1 MGISIKN
8 ILKSILLFIFSN
20 HLQAQSYESSYEYA
34 DTITKKIEINYT
46 PMGLLF
52 VKSKKVF

>member
-20 HLQAQSYESSYEYA
+20 HLQAQSYEYA